1 MTNDKRRAEAR
12 DITRTHINLHD
23 LLNRQNVHEQRT
35 RAILINTNS
44 LTMEEL
50 VVITGGAGFIGSH
63 LAEAFVRDGYRVRV
77 IDNLSTGKSANLAR
91 ISDSIDFRKIDICDL
106 ASLIPALEGASI
118 ILHHAGISS
127 VIRSFEDQAATHDVN
142 VTGTENLL
150 KAAVTVGAKKV
161 INASSSSI
169 YGDTREELQTEG
181 AFPAPRSPYGFS
193 KWLGEIYSLQFAQ
206 MTQVETI
213 TLRYFNVFGPRQNLD
228 GDATAVVPQFIRKL
242 TDGVRP
248 IIFGDGTQTRDFTYI
263 DSVVEANLRAAKT
276 PIPSGTILNIA
287 TGGRLS
293 LNGLLEMLNEIF
305 GSQIAPIY
313 ESNRMGDIKH
323 SCADIH
329 LSERILGDYNRTDI
343 RDGLVRTARWVLSA
357 SGRTKKCEE

>member
-1 MTNDKRRAEAR
+1 
-12 DITRTHINLHD
+12 
-23 LLNRQNVHEQRT
+23 
-35 RAILINTNS
+35 
-44 LTMEEL
+44 MEEL

-91 ISDSIDFRKIDICDL
+91 IRDSIDFRKIDVCDL

-118 ILHHAGISS
+118 ILHHAEISS

-142 VTGTENLL
+142 VTGTQNLL
-150 KAAVTVGAKKV
+150 KAAVAVGAKKI
-161 INASSSSI
+161 INASSSSV
-169 YGDTREELQTEG
+169 YGDTRAELQTES
-181 AFPAPRSPYGFS
+181 AFPAPCSPYGFS

-213 TLRYFNVFGPRQNLD
+213 SLRYFNVFGPRQNLD

-242 TDGVRP
+242 ADGVRP

-276 PIPSGTILNIA
+276 PIPSGAILNIA

-293 LNGLLEMLNEIF
+293 LNALLEMLNEIF

-313 ESNRMGDIKH
+313 ESNRTGDIKH
-323 SCADIH
+323 SCADIR
-329 LSERILGDYNRTDI
+329 LSEKLLGDYNRADI